1 MTCGLEKVLKFQRR
15 TTDDVFQTRPINVDA
30 SYQDSGFCF
39 RHKVGTLC
47 VQMPSKQIG
56 GYRMKYIRET
66 VLTILI
72 AFLLTPTILFAAPHE
87 PSPAG
92 GNYLELNPKL
102 GLIQTE
108 APWFPELTGPLTIE
122 AWIYVDESLPNLN
135 VFSLV
140 GQTDRFNCF
149 IFGLPVDEDEDNVT
163 DTQIG
168 ISSQGTTDN
177 STVTTGM
184 LPIRQW
190 VHYVA
195 TIDRGAAIGS
205 DGYIANKWKKSELA
219 APNDNHLLLGGL
231 PTMSTMPQIPG
242 VKERFASGVYI
253 DELRISNVVRYKGN
267 YDVPIRAFT
276 VDTNTIALYHFDEV
290 SDQRYE
296 DSSSSQIPLIRREID
311 PEILAKSEEKTESPL
326 SEGERELLQLI
337 REGIVYYDSLLESG
351 QVDFLRTVTSVEFP
365 GLYPEIQRMSSGTWK
380 GTIEFSGRKVRGIET
395 ADAVQYDTDRDF
407 PIKGTEQFA
416 YDGETFETLR
426 ETSRGLLLER
436 RSDIVYDT
444 SNDPRA
450 WGWTFG
456 DARTSWVM
464 MIDSLDVQQIEEAR
478 LNDSDVYYLKGNLL
492 GMVTEL
498 WLNPKKSYRP
508 ERYVLSTPALVNDL
522 KRIIT
527 TDVQFKKVAPD
538 LWFPESAK
546 EVTTAIDLKT
556 DTKTDVATTTIQF
569 TNIQI
574 NEPISDARFSIEPPP
589 GATVVDSRTRE
600 SFEIPEENK

>member
-1 MTCGLEKVLKFQRR
+1 
-15 TTDDVFQTRPINVDA
+15 
-30 SYQDSGFCF
+30 
-39 RHKVGTLC
+39 
-47 VQMPSKQIG
+47 
-56 GYRMKYIRET
+56 MKYIKEIF
-66 VLTILI
+66 LTILI
-72 AFLLTPTILFAAPHE
+72 ISLMIPTILFAVPHE

-102 GLIQTE
+102 GQLQTD
-108 APWFPELTGPLTIE
+108 APWFPELTGELTIE
-122 AWIYVDESLPNLN
+122 AWIYVDASLPNLN

-149 IFGLPVDEDEDNVT
+149 ILGLPVDEDEDNVM

-168 ISSQGTTDN
+168 ISSQGTTDD
-177 STVTTGM
+177 SMVTTGT

-205 DGYIANKWKKSELA
+205 DGYIAGGSKQSELA
-219 APNDNHLLLGGL
+219 VPNDNHLLVGGL
-231 PTMSTMPQIPG
+231 PTLSAIPPIPG

-253 DELRISNVVRYKGN
+253 DELRISNVVRYKGD

-276 VDTNTIALYHFDEV
+276 VDTNTIGLYHFDEG

-296 DSSSSQIPLIRREID
+296 DSSSSQIPLIRREIA
-311 PEILAKSEEKTESPL
+311 PEILAKSEEETESPL
-326 SEGERELLQLI
+326 SKEEEEILQLI
-337 REGIVYYDSLLESG
+337 REGLVHYDSLLESG
-351 QVDFLRTVTSVEFP
+351 QIDFLRTVTSIEFP
-365 GLYPEIQRMSSGTWK
+365 GFYPEMRRISSGTWK

-395 ADAVQYDTDRDF
+395 EDTVHYNTDRDF
-407 PIKGTEQFA
+407 PINGTKQFA

-444 SNDPRA
+444 ANDPRA

-456 DARTSWVM
+456 DARTPLVM
-464 MIDSLDVQQIEEAR
+464 MIDSLDVQQIEEVR
-478 LNDSDVYYLKGNLL
+478 FNDSDVYYLKGNLL
-492 GMVTEL
+492 GMITEL

-508 ERYVLSTPALVNDL
+508 ERHVLSTPAIGDL

-527 TDVQFKKVAPD
+527 TDIQFKQVAPD
-538 LWFPESAK
+538 LWFPESVKHVQA
-546 EVTTAIDLKT
+546 ALDLKT

-569 TNIQI
+569 TNIRI
-574 NEPISDARFSIEPPP
+574 NELIPDTRFSIEPPP
-589 GATVVDSRTRE
+589 GTNVFDMRTRE
-600 SFEIPEENK
+600 NFEVPKENK